1 VFASRRGAAALLAA
15 MLLVAWA
22 GAPAG
27 AAGDLPVANGTVTSE
42 GDASAAP
49 GPLPVTATADGEPAG
64 AVPGPSVAVGATVA
78 WAYEVGNAGPGSVWA
93 LYLWHDGVGAADC
106 PDRSLA
112 PGETVRCTATAAAE
126 AGAHA
131 AAVRAWAWD
140 AAGAQAAG
148 EGVAYYTGLAPV
160 AVPAP
165 AIDLEAFVGGQDAD
179 APPGPVIT
187 PGSATTFRYRVR
199 NTGNVTLW
207 GLWVRDQARGAI
219 ACPTRAL
226 APGEQV
232 VCAVRRP
239 AEEGAH
245 SSSAEAGAADA
256 AGTEVV
262 DRDLLHY
269 LGAAPVPGIEM
280 EALVEGFDGDVA
292 PGPRVGVPGEAIV
305 FTYLVTNTG
314 GLPLTRV
321 RVTDEA
327 LGAVACPS
335 RTLAPG
341 ASMACTASTVAQ
353 LGEFASGGRV
363 TARAAAT
370 PVGDSDPVYYHVRSE
385 PRIHNLAVEVRVNG
399 RQADHPTGP
408 NLVVGSSAHFVY
420 IITYTGNS
428 IVYNVMI
435 QDPFVPE
442 ALLSCNGDR
451 TLTAGETLRC
461 TAAVPV
467 AAGQYASLVTAVSW
481 DADGR
486 RVAAEDRVHYYGMA

>member
-1 VFASRRGAAALLAA
+1 VSASRRGPAALLAA

-27 AAGDLPVANGTVTSE
+27 AAADPPVANGTVTSE
-42 GDASAAP
+42 GDTSAAP
-49 GPLPVTATADGEPAG
+49 GPLTVTATAGGEPAG
-64 AVPGPSVAVGATVA
+64 AAPGPSVAAGASVA
-78 WAYEVGNAGPGSVWA
+78 WAYEVSNEGPGNLWA

-112 PGETVRCTATAAAE
+112 PGETVRCTATGAAE

-131 AAVRAWAWD
+131 APVRAWAWD

-148 EGVAYYTGLAPV
+148 EGVAYYTGLAPA

-187 PGSATTFRYRVR
+187 PGSSITFRYRVR

-207 GLWVRDQARGAI
+207 GLWVRDQALGAV
-219 ACPTRAL
+219 ACPTRTL

-232 VCAVRRP
+232 VCTVRRS

-245 SSSAEAGAADA
+245 FSSAEARASDP
-256 AGTEVV
+256 AGPEVV
-262 DRDLLHY
+262 DRDLLQY
-269 LGAAPVPGIEM
+269 FGAAPVPGIEI

-292 PGPRVGVPGEAIV
+292 PGPRVGVPGETIV

-321 RVTDEA
+321 RVADEV
-327 LGAVACPS
+327 LGAVVCPS

-341 ASMACTASTVAQ
+341 GSMACTASTVAQ
-353 LGEFASGGRV
+353 LGEFASAGRV
-363 TARAAAT
+363 TARAGAT
-370 PVGDSDPVYYHVRSE
+370 PASDSDPIHYHVRSE
-385 PRIHNLAVEVRVNG
+385 PRIHNLVVEVTVNG
-399 RQADHPTGP
+399 READDPTGP
-408 NLVVGSSAHFVY
+408 NLVVGSSAHFAY
-420 IITYTGNS
+420 TITYTGNN

-442 ALLSCNGDR
+442 ALLACSGDR

-461 TAAVPV
+461 TASVPV
-467 AAGQYASLVTAVSW
+467 VAGQYASLVTVVSW

-486 RVAAEDRVHYYGMA
+486 RVTAEDRVHYYGMA